1 MSIQVSPITVAVA
14 KAVKEQSP
22 MTRRKDTLVTILTG
36 LAWLAGVLIPYTT
49 DMDPRVGIALGAT
62 ATIAGA
68 LVNAFTKGA
77 ITPSMATRLYANS
90 PESVGYGYTGSPF
103 PYLEGDN
110 PTLTEAGGENTPVG
124 GVPEVPANNVT
135 VTKTPDYAPRHALDN
150 SEVLPNSAYMAA
162 RSQFFEE

>member
-1 MSIQVSPITVAVA
+1 MSIQVSPITVAVD

-22 MTRRKDTLVTILTG
+22 WARRKDTIVTVLTG

-90 PESVGYGYTGSPF
+90 PEAVGYGYTGSPF

-124 GVPEVPANNVT
+124 GVPEVPGNNVT

>member
-1 MSIQVSPITVAVA
+1 MSAQVSPITVAVD

-22 MTRRKDTLVTILTG
+22 WTRRKDTIVTVLTG
-36 LAWLAGVLIPYTT
+36 LAWLAGALLPYTT
-49 DMDPRVGIALGAT
+49 DMDPRVGVALGAT

-77 ITPSMATRLYANS
+77 VTPSMASRLYANS
-90 PESVGYGYTGSPF
+90 PEAVGYGYTGSPY

-110 PTLTEAGGENTPVG
+110 PTLTKAGGENMPTD
-124 GVPEVPANNVT
+124 GVPEVSVNNVT
-135 VTKTPDYAPRHALDN
+135 VTKTPSYTPRHALDN

-162 RSQFFEE
+162 RAQFFEE

>member
-1 MSIQVSPITVAVA
+1 MSVQVSPITVAVA

-22 MTRRKDTLVTILTG
+22 WARRKDTIVTVLTG
-36 LAWLAGVLIPYTT
+36 LAWLAGALLPYTT
-49 DMDPRVGIALGAT
+49 GLDPRVGVVLGTT

-77 ITPSMATRLYANS
+77 VTPSMAKRLYANS
-90 PESVGYGYTGSPF
+90 PEVVGYGYTGSPY

-110 PTLTEAGGENTPVG
+110 PTLTEAGGENMPVVE
-124 GVPEVPANNVT
+124 VPEVPVNNVT
-135 VTKTPDYAPRHALDN
+135 VTKTPEYTPRHAVDT

>member
-1 MSIQVSPITVAVA
+1 MSIQVSPITVAVD

-22 MTRRKDTLVTILTG
+22 WARRKDTIVTVLTG
-36 LAWLAGVLIPYTT
+36 LAWLAGALLPYTT
-49 DMDPRVGIALGAT
+49 GLDQRVEVVLGTT

-110 PTLTEAGGENTPVG
+110 PTLTEAGGENTSVG

-162 RSQFFEE
+162 RAQFFEE

>member
-1 MSIQVSPITVAVA
+1 MSSQVSPITVAVD

-22 MTRRKDTLVTILTG
+22 MARRKDTIVTVLTG
-36 LAWLAGVLIPYTT
+36 LAWLASILIPYTA
-49 DMDPRVGIALGAT
+49 DMDPRVGVVLGAT

-90 PESVGYGYTGSPF
+90 PEAVGYGYTGSPY
-103 PYLEGDN
+103 PHLEGDN

-124 GVPEVPANNVT
+124 GVPEVPVNNVT
-135 VTKTPDYAPRHALDN
+135 VTEYPAYTPRHAA
-150 SEVLPNSAYMAA
+150 LPNTAYMAA
-162 RSQFFEE
+162 RSEFFEE